1 MVVSM
6 SSKNYE
12 TLGNL
17 KVGSFVIIDGEP
29 CRIVEISKAKTGKHG
44 SAKATVTAV
53 GLFSKSK
60 KVLVA
65 PVDSQV
71 EVPIIEKRIG
81 RVIADLGNKLQV
93 MDVETFEVF
102 EVSKDAI
109 EETIRDKLTVDQE
122 IEYWQVMN
130 TRLIIRPR

>member
-1 MVVSM
+1 M

-65 PVDSQV
+65 PVDTQV

-81 RVIADLGNKLQV
+81 RVIADLGDKLQV

-109 EETIRDKLTVDQE
+109 EETIRGKLTVDQE